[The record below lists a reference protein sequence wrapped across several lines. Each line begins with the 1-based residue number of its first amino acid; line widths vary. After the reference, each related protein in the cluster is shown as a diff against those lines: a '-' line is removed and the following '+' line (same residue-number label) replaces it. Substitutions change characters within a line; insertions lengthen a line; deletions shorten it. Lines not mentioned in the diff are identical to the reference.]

1 MPLAIRISF
10 ASLYAN
16 KPRFQTGRVCRG
28 STGCQTPL
36 KTGPGHRCYQ
46 VAADDDDG
54 SKFLHLI
61 FSTSKRRMDSTS
73 SPERTSQD
81 GNGHHQP
88 PSPRSP
94 CDDSE
99 SNGLSNGHRI
109 QTQRAEHGPVAQP
122 ERQNT
127 SSSTAT
133 VATTIATQA
142 SAETATSTYSLET
155 ASDKLVSSQPSSQP
169 RYSATNGIDVTSPR
183 RPSSTRRRQGPLT
196 AEQRR
201 KASVIRRLGA
211 CPSCKKRRVAV
222 SAGSS
227 SSTITAPLADALPF
241 V

>member
-1 MPLAIRISF
+1 
-10 ASLYAN
+10 
-16 KPRFQTGRVCRG
+16 
-28 STGCQTPL
+28 
-36 KTGPGHRCYQ
+36 
-46 VAADDDDG
+46 
-54 SKFLHLI
+54 
-61 FSTSKRRMDSTS
+61 MDSTS
-73 SPERTSQD
+73 SPGRTSQD

-88 PSPRSP
+88 QSPGSP

-99 SNGLSNGHRI
+99 PNGLSNGRNNQI
-109 QTQRAEHGPVAQP
+109 QRGEPGPAAQP

-142 SAETATSTYSLET
+142 SAETTTSTYSLET
-155 ASDKLVSSQPSSQP
+155 ASDKLLSSQPSSQP
-169 RYSATNGIDVTSPR
+169 RFSVGNGIDVTPSR

-222 SAGSS
+222 SAGSF
-227 SSTITAPLADALPF
+227 STIAAPLADAPPF